1 MECDVMYGVD
11 IASYN
16 SNFDDEKK
24 DTDLICLFLKE
35 VLGYNDHEVKGF
47 DHWLFYPPLAMNLTK
62 EEVRMIMQP
71 FYDNNIS
78 VWAFKIDEETGEY
91 IMPDFKGGYMT
102 SKFFGIVSQPPQEHY
117 YDAPVVTRDK
127 LIDPWNPPTNNPE
140 WIHPNLKS
148 KIQVQSSNI
157 PKCPT
162 CGSTNVHKIS
172 TGKKALGFVTV
183 GIFSSNFGKSYECL
197 QCKYKW

>member
-1 MECDVMYGVD
+1 
-11 IASYN
+11 
-16 SNFDDEKK
+16 
-24 DTDLICLFLKE
+24 
-35 VLGYNDHEVKGF
+35 
-47 DHWLFYPPLAMNLTK
+47 
-62 EEVRMIMQP
+62 MQP

-78 VWAFKIDEETGEY
+78 VWAFEIDEETGEY

-102 SKFFGIVSQPPQEHY
+102 SKFFGIVSQPPQDHY

-162 CGSTNVHKIS
+162 CGSTNIKHIS
-172 TGKKALGFVTV
+172 TLNRAVSIGIL
-183 GIFSSNFGKSYECL
+183 GIFSGKIGKNYECL
-197 QCKYKW
+197 DCKARW